1 MDFSINKVL
10 PHSPAWRG
18 KSVLFDKKV
27 EVTREEPLDFSTAWK
42 QEAFRMHLR
51 CGGIDQAEKLFS
63 KLHTQDVMQ
72 YTLLISALVREGRF
86 HDAVGWFQRMLL
98 EGRKPDRVCFVAVV
112 GAYGGIGDLDKAK
125 FIHGYLYRSGYE
137 ADIIVGTALVNLYA
151 KCGSFRNARLMFGRI
166 TSSSTVLW
174 NAMITAYTQSRYVEL
189 YCGEVVS
196 LFQRMCLQGI
206 RANQV
211 TFVAVLNACV
221 GPSMA
226 EEVERI
232 HGLVTESGFQGEL
245 LVQTALIKAYGRAKL
260 AGIATRIFEGIVE
273 RDIVAWNT
281 MVAAYEAAGHF
292 REAVHTFWQMRA
304 ESRVT
309 PNRISFAAV
318 LRACAGLQDLR
329 QTERVH
335 GLTMELGMAGDEEV
349 QASLVDAYL
358 ACGSPS
364 GALGIFG
371 SMVSRP
377 PRSWRSALRAAGD
390 VVVFRLMM
398 LDQGSAAVDGV
409 TLGAALGFCETRAD
423 VELVRAC
430 AKEAGLDLDEERAW

>member
-1 MDFSINKVL
+1 
-10 PHSPAWRG
+10 
-18 KSVLFDKKV
+18 
-27 EVTREEPLDFSTAWK
+27 
-42 QEAFRMHLR
+42 
-51 CGGIDQAEKLFS
+51 
-63 KLHTQDVMQ
+63 
-72 YTLLISALVREGRF
+72 LISALVREGRF

-151 KCGSFRNARLMFGRI
+151 KCGSFRNARLM
-166 TSSSTVLW
+166 
-174 NAMITAYTQSRYVEL
+174 
-189 YCGEVVS
+189 
-196 LFQRMCLQGI
+196 
-206 RANQV
+206 
-211 TFVAVLNACV
+211 
-221 GPSMA
+221 
-226 EEVERI
+226 
-232 HGLVTESGFQGEL
+232 
-245 LVQTALIKAYGRAKL
+245 
-260 AGIATRIFEGIVE
+260 IFEGIVE

-377 PRSWRSALRAAGD
+377 PRSW
-390 VVVFRLMM
+390 
-398 LDQGSAAVDGV
+398 
-409 TLGAALGFCETRAD
+409 
-423 VELVRAC
+423 
-430 AKEAGLDLDEERAW
+430 